1 MSHLPHIRKKTTARF
16 SRSCRKTFR
25 IIISSLFG
33 PKFILILL
41 LIEEKI
47 LLRGIVG
54 PNIFNGLVN
63 IALVFDFLQILK
75 HFERSPRTCS
85 IIDQLIFRRRPWSVF
100 EFGCQFKCPV
110 KFISSIFP
118 VVSRLGNHRA
128 GPDCTR
134 LDKNV
139 PYFACQHRLRV
150 SCLNTDLQKYKK
162 NDTNQENSMKHHASV
177 TASSHQGIHS
187 VSSTAKY
194 SVKVR
199 PSR

>member
-1 MSHLPHIRKKTTARF
+1 MNRLAPAIVTRADARRRSCAKQQSPCTADPEREMSHLPHIRKKTTARF

-63 IALVFDFLQILK
+63 IALVLDFLQILIP
-75 HFERSPRTCS
+75 FERSPRTCS

-110 KFISSIFP
+110 HNFNVFKFPNISGLAKPKTGLF
-118 VVSRLGNHRA
+118 R
-128 GPDCTR
+128 
-134 LDKNV
+134 
-139 PYFACQHRLRV
+139 
-150 SCLNTDLQKYKK
+150 
-162 NDTNQENSMKHHASV
+162 HH
-177 TASSHQGIHS
+177 
-187 VSSTAKY
+187 
-194 SVKVR
+194 
-199 PSR
+199 